1 MSDKIKYEM
10 EFEIK
15 SSTSVLFNMIS
26 TPSGLSEWFS
36 DDVNIKDDI
45 FSFFWDG
52 TSEDAK
58 QLTKKKGES
67 VKFQW
72 MEDFEDGLKTYFEM
86 AIKVD
91 DLTNDVALII
101 TDFAEEDEMDEA
113 KLLWENQ
120 ISDLKMTI
128 GS

>member
-1 MSDKIKYEM
+1 MSDKVKYEM
-10 EFEIK
+10 EFEVK

-26 TPSGLSEWFS
+26 TPSGLSEWFA
-36 DDVNIKDDI
+36 DDVNIKDDT

-52 TSEDAK
+52 ASEEAK
-58 QLTKKKGES
+58 LITKKKGES

-72 MEDFEDGLKTYFEM
+72 EDDIDDGLKTYFEL

-91 DLTNDVALII
+91 DLTNDVALMI
-101 TDFAEEDEMDEA
+101 TDFADEDEMDEA

-120 ISDLKMTI
+120 IADLKMVI

>member
-1 MSDKIKYEM
+1 MSDKVKYEL
-10 EFEIK
+10 EFEVK

-26 TPSGLSEWFS
+26 TPSGLSEWFA
-36 DDVNIKDDI
+36 DDVNIKGDM

-52 TSEDAK
+52 ATESAK
-58 QLTKKKGES
+58 LLTKKKGES

-72 MEDFEDGLKTYFEM
+72 EEDINEGLKTYFEI

-91 DLTNDVALII
+91 DLTNDVAVII
-101 TDFAEEDEMDEA
+101 TDHADEDEMEESQR
-113 KLLWENQ
+113 LWENQ
-120 ISDLKMTI
+120 INDLKMVI

>member
-1 MSDKIKYEM
+1 MSEKIKYEL
-10 EFEIK
+10 EFEVK

-26 TPSGLSEWFS
+26 TPSGLSEWFA
-36 DDVNIKDDI
+36 DDVNIKDDV

-52 TSEDAK
+52 ASENAK
-58 QLTKKKGES
+58 LLTKRKGES

-72 MEDFEDGLKTYFEM
+72 EEHADDGLKTFFEM

-91 DLTNDVALII
+91 DLTNDVALMV
-101 TDFAEEDEMDEA
+101 TDFADEDEMDEA
-113 KLLWENQ
+113 KRLWENQ
-120 ISDLKMTI
+120 IADLKMVI